1 MAQVKAHTRSLN
13 PLTWRR
19 PSDAAMAEL
28 EPVLG
33 ALRKHHGRSDARL
46 VQRAYEFAREAH
58 QDQIRES
65 GEAFI
70 SHPLS
75 VARIL
80 AESGFDPVTVS
91 AALLHDVVE
100 DTVVELEQLREEFGE
115 EIAALVDGVT
125 KLDRLQFHTREAQ
138 QAATLR
144 KMIVAMASDIR
155 VLVIKI
161 ADRLHNM
168 RTLDAL
174 SVERRRRIAQETL
187 DIYAPLAHRLGMQ
200 EFKSELEDLAFEVLH
215 PKRYEEI
222 AALVAK
228 RAPEREEYTRTV
240 VFEAKA
246 CLEKARIPAEVAGRS
261 KHLYSIYEK
270 MVLGGRDFDDI
281 YDLVG
286 IRLIVP
292 TVRDCYAALGV
303 IHSLWPPVP
312 GRFKDYI
319 AMPKFNLYQSLHT
332 TVAGPEG
339 KHVEVQI
346 RTPEM
351 HRVAE
356 YGVAAHWQYKS
367 ARREKEKEDDRVW
380 LKSMLEWQQEAHS
393 PSEFLESLK
402 LDLYQDAVYVFTPK
416 GDVIE
421 LPKGATPVDFA
432 YAIHT
437 EVGHRCVGARVDGK
451 LVALS
456 TPLRSGSTVE
466 IFTTKDPGAGPSRD
480 WLRFVRTSRARAKIR
495 QYFAREERDDA
506 IESGRNK
513 VLELLRRYGIASW
526 KSIPKEATTHVLK
539 ELNYASEDALLAAV
553 GQGHVSARSVAQRLG
568 RRISPPLEED
578 ELVDRL
584 ARRKPRSGNG
594 PGIRVEGLADIWVR
608 LARDCNPIPGDEIV
622 GFVTRGR
629 GVSVHRVDCKN
640 LAAMEASSEAGRLVE
655 VEWDRDVAGTAT
667 VAVQVEAL
675 DRKGLLRDVSDALTS
690 SQVDIVACNSR
701 TGADKIA
708 VLRFEFEMETSQHL
722 DEVLARIRKVPGVF
736 DVYRVLPE

>member
-1 MAQVKAHTRSLN
+1 M
-13 PLTWRR
+13 PWRR

-28 EPVLG
+28 DPVIR
-33 ALRKHHGRSDARL
+33 ALRKHHGRAEVRL
-46 VQRAYEFAREAH
+46 VQKAYEFAREAH
-58 QDQIRES
+58 QDQFRAS
-65 GEAFI
+65 GEAYI
-70 SHPLS
+70 SHPLG

-80 AESGFDPVTVS
+80 AESGFEPHTVA

-100 DTVVELEQLREEFGE
+100 DTPVTIEEIKGEFGG
-115 EIAALVDGVT
+115 EIATLVDGVT
-125 KLDRLQFHTREAQ
+125 KLDRIEFRSREAQ

-144 KMIVAMASDIR
+144 KMIIAMATDIR

-168 RTLDAL
+168 RTIKAL
-174 SVERRRRIAQETL
+174 PIEKMRRVSQETL

-215 PKRYEEI
+215 PKRYEQI
-222 AALVAK
+222 AKLVAE
-228 RAPEREEYTRTV
+228 RAPERDQYTETV

-246 CLEKARIPAEVAGRS
+246 WLEKAKIPAEVAGRS

-270 MVLGGRDFDDI
+270 MVLGGREFDEI

-303 IHSLWPPVP
+303 MHSLWAPVP

-332 TVAGPEG
+332 TVVGPGG
-339 KHVEVQI
+339 KSVEIQI

-351 HRVAE
+351 HRIAE

-367 ARREKEKEDDRVW
+367 EKRSREVDRAW
-380 LKSMLEWQQEAHS
+380 LRSILEWQNEANS

-451 LVALS
+451 LVPLS
-456 TPLRSGSTVE
+456 TPLASGSTVE
-466 IFTTKDPGAGPSRD
+466 IFTTKDAAAGPSRD
-480 WLRFVRTSRARAKIR
+480 WLRFVRTSRARSKIR
-495 QYFAREERDDA
+495 QYFAKEERGDA
-506 IESGRNK
+506 IESGRARI
-513 VLELLRRYGIASW
+513 VELLKRNSIQGW
-526 KSIPKEATTHVLK
+526 KSISSDVVNDVLK
-539 ELNYASEDALLAAV
+539 ELNYADEDTLLAAV
-553 GQGHVSARSVAQRLG
+553 GQGHVSAHSVAQRIL
-568 RRISPPLEED
+568 RKISPAIESD
-578 ELVDRL
+578 ELRDVFKK
-584 ARRKPRSGNG
+584 RRAQRHEGSGV
-594 PGIRVEGLADIWVR
+594 RVEGLDDIWVR
-608 LARDCNPIPGDEIV
+608 LAKDCNPIPGDEIV

-629 GVSVHRVDCKN
+629 GVSVHRANCKN
-640 LAAMEASSEAGRLVE
+640 LAAIKEASEPGRIIE
-655 VEWDRDVAGTAT
+655 VEWDIEHPGMAT
-667 VAVQVEAL
+667 VALQVEAL
-675 DRKGLLRDVSDALTS
+675 DRKGLLRDVSDALTA

-701 TGADKIA
+701 TGPDRIA
-708 VLRFEFEMETSQHL
+708 VLRFEFEMETSKHL
-722 DEVLARIRKVPGVF
+722 DDVVARVRKVAGVF

>member
-1 MAQVKAHTRSLN
+1 MSQPQTHTRSLN

-19 PSDAAMAEL
+19 PSDVAMAEL
-28 EPVLG
+28 EPVMR
-33 ALRKHHGRSDARL
+33 ALRKHHGRSEARL
-46 VQRAYEFAREAH
+46 VQRAYEFARQAH
-58 QDQIRES
+58 RDQIRVS

-80 AESGFDPVTVS
+80 AESGFDPTTVS
-91 AALLHDVVE
+91 AALLHDVIE
-100 DTVVELEQLREEFGE
+100 DTPVTLDKLRAEFGD
-115 EIAALVDGVT
+115 EIASLVDGVT
-125 KLDRLQFHTREAQ
+125 KLERLRFHSREAQ

-144 KMIVAMASDIR
+144 KMIIAMASDIR

-168 RTLDAL
+168 RT
-174 SVERRRRIAQETL
+174 VEVLPVDKKRRIAQETL

-200 EFKSELEDLAFEVLH
+200 EFKSELEDLSFKVLH

-222 AALVAK
+222 AALVAE
-228 RAPEREEYTRTV
+228 RAPEREKYTQMV

-246 CLEKARIPAEVAGRS
+246 WLEKAKIPAEVAGRS

-270 MVLGGRDFDDI
+270 MVLGGREFDEI

-292 TVRDCYAALGV
+292 TVKDCYGALGV

-356 YGVAAHWQYKS
+356 YGVAAHWQYKT
-367 ARREKEKEDDRVW
+367 ARREHEDDRVW
-380 LKSMLEWQQEAHS
+380 LKSMLEWQEEARS
-393 PSEFLESLK
+393 PSDFLESLK

-451 LVALS
+451 LVSLS
-456 TPLRSGSTVE
+456 MPLRSGSTVE

-495 QYFAREERDDA
+495 QYFAKEERDDA
-506 IESGRNK
+506 IESGKAK
-513 VLELLRRYGIASW
+513 VLEVLRRYQISSW
-526 KSIPKEATTHVLK
+526 KGIPRDAIAQVLK
-539 ELNYASEDALLAAV
+539 ELNYSSEDALLAAV
-553 GQGHVSARSVAQRLG
+553 GQGHVSARSVAQRIA
-568 RRISPPLEED
+568 RRIMPLVEED
-578 ELVDRL
+578 ELRDKL
-584 ARRKPRSGNG
+584 QRRRSQAHRG
-594 PGIRVEGLADIWVR
+594 PGIRVEGLDDIWVR
-608 LARDCNPIPGDEIV
+608 LAKDCNPIPGDEIV

-629 GVSVHRVDCKN
+629 GVSVHRADCKN
-640 LAAMEASSEAGRLVE
+640 LAAMEASAGTGRLVE
-655 VEWDRDVAGTAT
+655 VEWDHESPGVAT
-667 VAVQVEAL
+667 VAIQVEAL

-690 SQVDIVACNSR
+690 GQVNIVACNSR
-701 TGADKIA
+701 TGPDRIA

-722 DEVLARIRKVPGVF
+722 DEVLARVKKVSGVF

>member
-1 MAQVKAHTRSLN
+1 
-13 PLTWRR
+13 
-19 PSDAAMAEL
+19 MAEL
-28 EPVLG
+28 DPVIK
-33 ALRKHHGRSDARL
+33 ALRKHHGRAEARL
-46 VQRAYEFAREAH
+46 VQKAYEFAREAH
-58 QDQIRES
+58 QDQLRAS

-70 SHPLS
+70 SHPLN

-80 AESGFDPVTVS
+80 AESGFEPNTVA

-100 DTVVELEQLREEFGE
+100 DTPVSLDELKENFGD
-115 EIAALVDGVT
+115 EITALVDGVT
-125 KLDRLQFHTREAQ
+125 KLDRIEFHSREAQ

-144 KMIVAMASDIR
+144 KMIIAMASDIR

-168 RTLDAL
+168 RTIKAL
-174 SVERRRRIAQETL
+174 PVEKMRRVSQETL

-222 AALVAK
+222 AKLVAE
-228 RAPEREEYTRTV
+228 RAPERDEYTRSV

-246 CLEKARIPAEVAGRS
+246 WLEKAKIPAEVAGRS

-270 MVLGGRDFDDI
+270 MVLGGRGFDEI

-292 TVRDCYAALGV
+292 TVRDSYAALGV
-303 IHSLWPPVP
+303 IHSLWAPVP

-332 TVAGPEG
+332 TVVGPGG
-339 KHVEVQI
+339 KSVEVQI

-367 ARREKEKEDDRVW
+367 ERRDREDDRAW
-380 LKSMLEWQQEAHS
+380 LKSMLEWQEDAKS
-393 PSEFLESLK
+393 PAEFLESLK

-451 LVALS
+451 LVSLA
-456 TPLRSGSTVE
+456 TPLNSGSTVE
-466 IFTTKDPGAGPSRD
+466 IFTTKDAISGPSRD
-480 WLRFVRTSRARAKIR
+480 WLRFVRTTRARSKIR
-495 QYFAREERDDA
+495 QYFAKEERGDA
-506 IESGRNK
+506 IEAGRAK
-513 VLELLRRYGIASW
+513 VLELLKKR
-526 KSIPKEATTHVLK
+526 SIPGWKAVPAEALASVLK
-539 ELNYASEDALLAAV
+539 ELNYSDENVLLAAV
-553 GQGHVSARSVAQRLG
+553 GQGHVSAHSVAQRLV
-568 RRISPPLEED
+568 RKIQPAVEQD
-578 ELVDRL
+578 ELSDL
-584 ARRKPRSGNG
+584 FKKRRSENIAG
-594 PGIRVEGLADIWVR
+594 PGIRVEGLDDIWVR
-608 LARDCNPIPGDEIV
+608 LAKDCSPIPGDEIL

-629 GVSVHRVDCKN
+629 GVSVHRADCRN
-640 LAAMEASSEAGRLVE
+640 LAAMQEVAEPGRIVE
-655 VEWDRDVAGTAT
+655 VEWDSEHPGLAT
-667 VAVQVEAL
+667 VALQVEAL
-675 DRKGLLRDVSDALTS
+675 DRKGLLRDVSEALTGA
-690 SQVDIVACNSR
+690 QVDIVACNSR
-701 TGADKIA
+701 TGADRIA
-708 VLRFEFEMETSQHL
+708 VLRFEFEMETSLHL
-722 DEVLARIRKVPGVF
+722 DEVVARVRKVPGVF
-736 DVYRVLPE
+736 DVYRILPE

>member
-1 MAQVKAHTRSLN
+1 MSQPQTHTRSLN

-19 PSDAAMAEL
+19 PSDVAMAEL
-28 EPVLG
+28 EPVMR
-33 ALRKHHGRSDARL
+33 ALRKHHGRSEARL
-46 VQRAYEFAREAH
+46 VQRAYEFARQAH
-58 QDQIRES
+58 RDQIRVS

-70 SHPLS
+70 SHPLA

-80 AESGFDPVTVS
+80 AESGFDPTTVS
-91 AALLHDVVE
+91 AALLHDVIE
-100 DTVVELEQLREEFGE
+100 DTPVTLDELRAEFGD
-115 EIAALVDGVT
+115 EIASLVDGVT
-125 KLDRLQFHTREAQ
+125 KLERLRFHSREAQ

-144 KMIVAMASDIR
+144 KMIIAMASDIR

-168 RTLDAL
+168 RT
-174 SVERRRRIAQETL
+174 VEVLPVDKKRRIAQETL

-200 EFKSELEDLAFEVLH
+200 EFKSELEDLSFKVLH

-222 AALVAK
+222 AALVAE
-228 RAPEREEYTRTV
+228 RAPEREKYTQMV

-246 CLEKARIPAEVAGRS
+246 WLEKAKIPAEVAGRS

-270 MVLGGRDFDDI
+270 MVLGGREFDEI

-292 TVRDCYAALGV
+292 TVKDCYGALGV

-356 YGVAAHWQYKS
+356 YGVAAHWQYKT
-367 ARREKEKEDDRVW
+367 ARREHEDDRVW
-380 LKSMLEWQQEAHS
+380 LKSMLEWQEEARS
-393 PSEFLESLK
+393 PSDFLESLK

-451 LVALS
+451 LVSLS
-456 TPLRSGSTVE
+456 MPLRSGSTVE

-495 QYFAREERDDA
+495 QYFAKEERDDA
-506 IESGRNK
+506 IESGKAK
-513 VLELLRRYGIASW
+513 VLEVLRRYQISSW
-526 KSIPKEATTHVLK
+526 KGIPRDAIAQVLK
-539 ELNYASEDALLAAV
+539 ELNYSSEDALLAAV
-553 GQGHVSARSVAQRLG
+553 GQGHVSARSVAQRIA
-568 RRISPPLEED
+568 RRIMPLVEED
-578 ELVDRL
+578 ELRDKL
-584 ARRKPRSGNG
+584 QRRRSQAHRG
-594 PGIRVEGLADIWVR
+594 PGIRVEGLDDIWVR
-608 LARDCNPIPGDEIV
+608 LAKDCNPIPGDEIV

-629 GVSVHRVDCKN
+629 GVSVHRADCKN
-640 LAAMEASSEAGRLVE
+640 LAAMEASAGTGRLVE
-655 VEWDRDVAGTAT
+655 VEWDHESPGVAT
-667 VAVQVEAL
+667 VAIQVEAL

-690 SQVDIVACNSR
+690 GQVNIVACNSR
-701 TGADKIA
+701 TGPDRIA

-722 DEVLARIRKVPGVF
+722 DEVLARVRKVSGVF

>member
-1 MAQVKAHTRSLN
+1 MV
-13 PLTWRR
+13 
-19 PSDAAMAEL
+19 EL
-28 EPVLG
+28 DPVIK
-33 ALRKHHGRSDARL
+33 ALRKHHGRAEARL
-46 VQRAYEFAREAH
+46 VQKAYECAREAH
-58 QDQIRES
+58 QNQFRAS
-65 GEAFI
+65 GDAYI
-70 SHPLS
+70 SHPLG

-80 AESGFDPVTVS
+80 AESGFEPHTVA

-100 DTVVELEQLREEFGE
+100 DTEVSLDQLREDFGD

-125 KLDRLQFHTREAQ
+125 KLDRIEFHSREAQ

-144 KMIVAMASDIR
+144 KMIIAMASDIR

-168 RTLDAL
+168 RTIKAL
-174 SVERRRRIAQETL
+174 PVEKMRRVAQETL

-222 AALVAK
+222 AKLVAE
-228 RAPEREEYTRTV
+228 RAPEREEYTKAV

-246 CLEKARIPAEVAGRS
+246 ALEKAKIPAEAAGRS

-270 MVLGGRDFDDI
+270 MVLGGRSFDEI
-281 YDLVG
+281 YDLIG

-292 TVRDCYAALGV
+292 TVRDSYAALGI
-303 IHSLWPPVP
+303 IHSLWAPVP

-332 TVAGPEG
+332 TVVGPGG
-339 KHVEVQI
+339 KSVEVQI

-367 ARREKEKEDDRVW
+367 QKRDRQDDRAW
-380 LKSMLEWQQEAHS
+380 LKSMLEWQGDAKS
-393 PSEFLESLK
+393 PAEFLESLK

-451 LVALS
+451 LVSLA
-456 TPLRSGSTVE
+456 TPLNSGSTVE
-466 IFTTKDPGAGPSRD
+466 IFTTKDAFAGPSRD
-480 WLRFVRTSRARAKIR
+480 WLRFVRTSRARSKIR
-495 QYFAREERDDA
+495 QYFAKEERGDA
-506 IESGRNK
+506 IESGRAK
-513 VLELLRRYGIASW
+513 VLELLKKRSISEWKAVPSEVVAS
-526 KSIPKEATTHVLK
+526 VQK
-539 ELNYASEDALLAAV
+539 ELNYADEDSLLAAV
-553 GQGHVSARSVAQRLG
+553 GQGHVSANAVAQRIL
-568 RRISPPLEED
+568 RKLEPPVEQD
-578 ELVDRL
+578 ELSDRYQK
-584 ARRKPRSGNG
+584 RRRTVSPG
-594 PGIRVEGLADIWVR
+594 PGVRVEGLDDIWVR
-608 LARDCNPIPGDEIV
+608 LAKDCNPIPGDEIV

-629 GVSVHRVDCKN
+629 GVSVHRSDCGN
-640 LAAMEASSEAGRLVE
+640 LAAMQEVAEPGRIVE
-655 VEWDRDVAGTAT
+655 VEWDVEHPGVAT
-667 VAVQVEAL
+667 VALQVEAL
-675 DRKGLLRDVSDALTS
+675 DRKGLLRDVSDALTGA
-690 SQVDIVACNSR
+690 QVDIVACNSR
-701 TGADKIA
+701 TGADRIA
-708 VLRFEFEMETSQHL
+708 VLRFEFEMETSLHL
-722 DEVLARIRKVPGVF
+722 DEVVARVRKVPGVF

>member
-1 MAQVKAHTRSLN
+1 
-13 PLTWRR
+13 
-19 PSDAAMAEL
+19 MAEL
-28 EPVLG
+28 EPVMR
-33 ALRKHHGRSDARL
+33 ALRKHHGRSEARL
-46 VQRAYEFAREAH
+46 VQRAYEFARQAH
-58 QDQIRES
+58 RDQIRVS

-70 SHPLS
+70 SHPLA

-80 AESGFDPVTVS
+80 AESGFDPTTVS
-91 AALLHDVVE
+91 AALLHDVIE
-100 DTVVELEQLREEFGE
+100 DTPVTLDELRAEFGD
-115 EIAALVDGVT
+115 EIASLVDGVT
-125 KLDRLQFHTREAQ
+125 KLERLRFHSREAQ

-144 KMIVAMASDIR
+144 KMIIAMASDIR

-168 RTLDAL
+168 RT
-174 SVERRRRIAQETL
+174 VEVLPVDKKRRIAQETL

-200 EFKSELEDLAFEVLH
+200 EFKSELEDLSFKVLH

-222 AALVAK
+222 AALVAE
-228 RAPEREEYTRTV
+228 RAPEREKYTQMV

-246 CLEKARIPAEVAGRS
+246 WLEKAKIPAEVAGRS

-270 MVLGGRDFDDI
+270 MVLGGREFDEI

-292 TVRDCYAALGV
+292 TVKDCYGALGV

-356 YGVAAHWQYKS
+356 YGVAAHWQYKT
-367 ARREKEKEDDRVW
+367 ARREHEDDRVW
-380 LKSMLEWQQEAHS
+380 LKSMLEWQEEARS
-393 PSEFLESLK
+393 PSDFLESLK

-451 LVALS
+451 LVSLS
-456 TPLRSGSTVE
+456 MPLRSGSTVE

-495 QYFAREERDDA
+495 QYFAKEERDDA
-506 IESGRNK
+506 IESGKAK
-513 VLELLRRYGIASW
+513 VLEVLRRYQISSW
-526 KSIPKEATTHVLK
+526 KGIPRDAIAQVLK
-539 ELNYASEDALLAAV
+539 ELNYSSEDALLAAV
-553 GQGHVSARSVAQRLG
+553 GQGHVSARSVAQRIA
-568 RRISPPLEED
+568 RRIMPLVEED
-578 ELVDRL
+578 ELRDKL
-584 ARRKPRSGNG
+584 QRRRSQAHRG
-594 PGIRVEGLADIWVR
+594 PGIRVEGLDDIWVR
-608 LARDCNPIPGDEIV
+608 LAKDCNPIPGDEIV

-629 GVSVHRVDCKN
+629 GVSVHRADCKN
-640 LAAMEASSEAGRLVE
+640 LAAMEASAGTGRLVE
-655 VEWDRDVAGTAT
+655 VEWDHESPGVAT
-667 VAVQVEAL
+667 VAIQVEAL

-690 SQVDIVACNSR
+690 GQVNIVACNSR
-701 TGADKIA
+701 TGPDRIA

-722 DEVLARIRKVPGVF
+722 DEVLARVRKVSGVF

>member
-1 MAQVKAHTRSLN
+1 MTDTRAHSRVLPSI
-13 PLTWRR
+13 PWRR

-28 EPVLG
+28 DPVLK
-33 ALRKHHGRSDARL
+33 ALRKHHGRAEARL
-46 VQRAYEFAREAH
+46 VHRAYEFAREAH
-58 QDQIRES
+58 QDQLRAS

-70 SHPLS
+70 SHPLG

-80 AESGFDPVTVS
+80 AESGFEPHTIA

-100 DTVVELEQLREEFGE
+100 DTAVTLEDVRTQFGD

-125 KLDRLQFHTREAQ
+125 KLDRIEFHSREAQ

-144 KMIVAMASDIR
+144 KMIIAMAADIR

-168 RTLDAL
+168 RTIEAL
-174 SVERRRRIAQETL
+174 PAEKMRRISQETL

-200 EFKSELEDLAFEVLH
+200 EFKSELEDLAFKVLH

-222 AALVAK
+222 ANLVAE

-246 CLEKARIPAEVAGRS
+246 WLEKAKIPAEVAGRS

-270 MVLGGRDFDDI
+270 MVLGGRDFDEI

-292 TVRDCYAALGV
+292 TVRDCYAALGI

-332 TVAGPEG
+332 TVVGPGG
-339 KHVEVQI
+339 KSVEVQI

-356 YGVAAHWQYKS
+356 YGVAAHWHYKS
-367 ARREKEKEDDRVW
+367 ERRDRESERAW
-380 LKSMLEWQQEAHS
+380 LKSMLDWQQEARS

-451 LVALS
+451 LVSLA
-456 TPLRSGSTVE
+456 TPLNSGSTVE
-466 IFTTKDPGAGPSRD
+466 IFTTKDAVAGPSRD
-480 WLRFVRTSRARAKIR
+480 WLRFVKTSRARSKIR
-495 QYFAREERDDA
+495 QFFAREERGGA
-506 IESGRNK
+506 IESGRSK
-513 VLELLRRYGIASW
+513 VVEILKHHSIAGW
-526 KSIPKEATTHVLK
+526 KSVPSEAVQAVLR
-539 ELNYASEDALLAAV
+539 ELNYSDEDALLAAV
-553 GQGHVSARSVAQRLG
+553 GQGHVSAQSVAQRLI
-568 RRISPPLEED
+568 RKIRPTIEQD
-578 ELVDRL
+578 ELADRMK
-584 ARRKPRSGNG
+584 RRRRQDAEG
-594 PGIRVEGLADIWVR
+594 PGVRVEGMDDIWVR
-608 LARDCNPIPGDEIV
+608 LARDCNPIPGDNIV
-622 GFVTRGR
+622 GFITRGR
-629 GVSVHRVDCKN
+629 GVSVHREDCKN
-640 LAAMEASSEAGRLVE
+640 LAVMQQAAEPGRIVE
-655 VEWDRDVAGTAT
+655 VEWDSEHPGLAT
-667 VAVQVEAL
+667 VALQVEAL
-675 DRKGLLRDVSDALTS
+675 DRKGLLRDVSDALTGT
-690 SQVDIVACNSR
+690 QVNIVACNSR
-701 TGADKIA
+701 TGPDKIA
-708 VLRFEFEMETSQHL
+708 LLRFEFEMGTSQHL
-722 DEVLARIRKVPGVF
+722 DEVVAAVRKVSGVF

>member
-1 MAQVKAHTRSLN
+1 MSQPQTHTRSLN

-28 EPVLG
+28 EPVMR
-33 ALRKHHGRSDARL
+33 ALRKHHGRSEARL
-46 VQRAYEFAREAH
+46 VQRAYEFARQAH
-58 QDQIRES
+58 RDQIRVS

-70 SHPLS
+70 SHPLA

-80 AESGFDPVTVS
+80 AESGFDPTTVS
-91 AALLHDVVE
+91 AALLHDVIE
-100 DTVVELEQLREEFGE
+100 DTPVTLDEMRSEFGD
-115 EIAALVDGVT
+115 EIASLVDGVT
-125 KLDRLQFHTREAQ
+125 KLERLRFHSREAQ

-144 KMIVAMASDIR
+144 KMIIAMASDIR

-168 RTLDAL
+168 RT
-174 SVERRRRIAQETL
+174 VEVLPVDKKRRIAQETL

-200 EFKSELEDLAFEVLH
+200 EFKSELEDLSFKVLH

-222 AALVAK
+222 AALVAE
-228 RAPEREEYTRTV
+228 RAPEREKYTQMV

-246 CLEKARIPAEVAGRS
+246 WLEKAKIPAEVAGRS

-270 MVLGGRDFDDI
+270 MVLGGREFDEI

-292 TVRDCYAALGV
+292 TVKDCYGALGV

-356 YGVAAHWQYKS
+356 YGVAAHWQYKT
-367 ARREKEKEDDRVW
+367 ARREHEDDRVW
-380 LKSMLEWQQEAHS
+380 LKSMLEWQEEARS
-393 PSEFLESLK
+393 PSDFLESLK

-451 LVALS
+451 LVSLS
-456 TPLRSGSTVE
+456 MPLRSGSTVE

-495 QYFAREERDDA
+495 QYFAKEERDDA
-506 IESGRNK
+506 IESGKVK
-513 VLELLRRYGIASW
+513 VLDVLRRYQISSW
-526 KSIPKEATTHVLK
+526 KGIPRDAIAQVLK
-539 ELNYASEDALLAAV
+539 ELNYSSEDALLAAV
-553 GQGHVSARSVAQRLG
+553 GQGHVSARSVAQRIV
-568 RRISPPLEED
+568 RRIMPLVEED
-578 ELVDRL
+578 ELRDKL
-584 ARRKPRSGNG
+584 QRRRSQAHRG
-594 PGIRVEGLADIWVR
+594 PGIRVEGLDDIWVR
-608 LARDCNPIPGDEIV
+608 LAKDCNPIPGDEIV

-629 GVSVHRVDCKN
+629 GVSIHRADCKN
-640 LAAMEASSEAGRLVE
+640 LAAMEASAGTGRLVE
-655 VEWDRDVAGTAT
+655 VEWDHESPGVAT
-667 VAVQVEAL
+667 VAIQVEAL

-690 SQVDIVACNSR
+690 GQVNIVACNSR
-701 TGADKIA
+701 TGPDRIA
-708 VLRFEFEMETSQHL
+708 LLRFEFEMETSQHL
-722 DEVLARIRKVPGVF
+722 DEVLARVRKVSGVF